1 MNAAHRAKLFGWLA
15 YAFASEV
22 FVIVSLTLFLP
33 ICLEQFARD
42 NGFVAPKRT
51 EPCSTLEVTS
61 DEGSARCQ
69 VKIGWIWVDSA
80 SFSLYT
86 YSASV
91 ALQALTVI
99 SMGNVADHPSRR
111 KPLLLTFAF
120 LGSLA
125 ATLFLLL
132 PSTSALW
139 ILAAPLA
146 MLANVGF
153 GASIVAMNAYL
164 PELARE
170 DPQMVKLRQE
180 LRTTGENEG
189 DQDTAPLL
197 DPAADHDDEEGAHQ
211 GVRTP
216 DSKAY
221 DAALSSTT
229 SRISSLGIAL
239 GYLAGIIMLILSI
252 IPVRQLGGSTFSL
265 RLAIGLSGIWWAVFS
280 VLAGFLLPSHTTSA
294 QDVAVPDK
302 LSIWK
307 ECKLSWLRL
316 GRTLHYTEIMKL
328 RNTFKYLAAWFL
340 LSDGFTSI
348 SSTATLFAKTTLHL
362 PSSQLII
369 IGILA
374 PSGGIIGSLLWPRIQ
389 KRIRASNQ
397 VVLIILVGLTSMVP
411 LYGCVGIWTKS
422 GFGALRTK
430 EEMFVLS
437 GYFGIMYGA
446 FQGYARAS
454 YAELIPP
461 GEEARWYALF
471 SITDKSSSFL
481 GPLIVGLIAD
491 TTGNIRYA
499 FFFLVGMIW
508 AAVPVLAWVNMDRGR
523 KDARGYASRG
533 RR

>member
-1 MNAAHRAKLFGWLA
+1 
-15 YAFASEV
+15 
-22 FVIVSLTLFLP
+22 
-33 ICLEQFARD
+33 
-42 NGFVAPKRT
+42 
-51 EPCSTLEVTS
+51 
-61 DEGSARCQ
+61 
-69 VKIGWIWVDSA
+69 
-80 SFSLYT
+80 
-86 YSASV
+86 
-91 ALQALTVI
+91 
-99 SMGNVADHPSRR
+99 
-111 KPLLLTFAF
+111 
-120 LGSLA
+120 
-125 ATLFLLL
+125 
-132 PSTSALW
+132 
-139 ILAAPLA
+139 

-437 GYFGIMYGA
+437 GYFGEQYFLLSLAFRLVRDADETLGAGIMYGA

-471 SITDKSSSFL
+471 SITDKVRSLSL
-481 GPLIVGLIAD
+481 PLPSIFSPSL
-491 TTGNIRYA
+491 
-499 FFFLVGMIW
+499 
-508 AAVPVLAWVNMDRGR
+508 LALNSDHT
-523 KDARGYASRG
+523 
-533 RR
+533 